1 MIQLLSWIAFRWVR
15 KQQQTFYKLGEPL
28 SDSEKEVL
36 LPYFSPET
44 LMETRKVVLDR
55 IHPNNFPAKVRLSI
69 LKTIFRFQNLAG
81 LTLDNCVFLTG
92 QSASVLS
99 TLFHELIHVTQYEAL
114 TPRGFLR
121 SYFQSWQDNGFS
133 YHKISLERVA
143 YGLTHHYETFP
154 GKPFNVK
161 ERVLAGMEMK

>member
-1 MIQLLSWIAFRWVR
+1 MIPLLTWIAFRWVR
-15 KQQQTFYKLGEPL
+15 KQQHTFYKLGEPL

-36 LPYFSPET
+36 LPYFSPEI
-44 LMETRKVVLDR
+44 LNQTRKVILDR
-55 IHPNNFPAKVRLSI
+55 VRPLNFSAKVRLSI

-81 LTLDNCVFLTG
+81 LTLDRCVFLTG
-92 QSASVLS
+92 KSALELS
-99 TLFHELIHVTQYEAL
+99 TLFHELIHVTQYQAL

-121 SYFQSWQDNGFS
+121 SYFQSWRDNGFS

-143 YGLTHHYETFP
+143 YGLTHHYETLP